1 MAWTPSSHWRA
12 AWIYEFSIL
21 GILWVAV
28 EISVPW
34 ICPQVK
40 FKVKDNSGFLS
51 LNIGFAAVRNLEK
64 EKKSNNDADYI
75 QIKIYKASEQ

>member
-1 MAWTPSSHWRA
+1 
-12 AWIYEFSIL
+12 
-21 GILWVAV
+21 
-28 EISVPW
+28 
-34 ICPQVK
+34 
-40 FKVKDNSGFLS
+40 VKDNSGFLS